1 MPLPNLPAEYES
13 QALDV
18 LTRLLPGQWFQAI
31 CTSEPRIYPFM
42 RGMAFALAHARY
54 SVEQSLNAAIPST
67 SEGAWLSLH
76 LQSIGLNRRSGEND
90 AQALTRY
97 QQEFSQNKLTHAG
110 LQRAIESLT
119 GLQSP
124 QVRLETDHG
133 QGRYG
138 QFRVV
143 VDAESLPWDE
153 VDIGFLGEFIRNF
166 VAAGITPSLAANLQC
181 LLYQQFGYWRF
192 SDAFPPH
199 NLSGPRW
206 QRRSFISA
214 ASIAT
219 SRNLVAQ
226 VTVDE
231 WRIKRDQ
238 LETLYQQGQQDSPG
252 EFFVYLAD
260 PGECPYLRADYQ
272 FNLAPA
278 DITSFDDRTPI
289 IDGIRFRDQL
299 PGYAPIAGN
308 QITAPN
314 TLGPVPALGAVP
326 ALPTVQIAAIVL
338 PPNLTEA
345 NVRTAMVYGGRSFT
359 RWQVVDFVEGSGAST
374 PIASPGLELART
386 GPWDLVITEGLPEWG
401 AYPPAG
407 DTLVGSPIN
416 GAPIRGRWWWIDL
429 DGNPQDQP
437 VWDATA
443 RQFSMA
449 VEFILPKSSDRTV
462 RELEL
467 RLNGVRVQYRRVAMA
482 IGEQTNFGALFLV
495 NVKPNEAAN
504 ALLLG
509 GGVDTLLN
517 LGATDQYL
525 LI

>member
-1 MPLPNLPAEYES
+1 MPLPTLPPEYEP
-13 QALDV
+13 QALHV
-18 LTRLLPGQWFQAI
+18 LERLLPGQWFQAI
-31 CTSEPRIYPFM
+31 CTAEPRIYPFL
-42 RGMAFALAHARY
+42 RGMALALAHARY
-54 SVEQSLNAAIPST
+54 SVEQALNAAIPAT
-67 SEGAWLSLH
+67 AEGAWLSLH
-76 LQSIGLNRRSGEND
+76 LQSIGLNRRSGETD
-90 AQALTRY
+90 AQALVRY

-119 GLQSP
+119 GLKSP

-143 VDAESLPWDE
+143 VDAATLPWDE

-181 LLYQQFGYWRF
+181 LIYQQFGYWRF

-199 NLSGPRW
+199 NLSGPAW
-206 QRRSFISA
+206 QRRRFISA

-231 WRIKRDQ
+231 WRDKRDQ
-238 LETLYQQGQQDSPG
+238 LETLYQQGQQDAPG

-260 PGECPYLRADYQ
+260 PNECPYLLADYE
-272 FNLAPA
+272 FNLVQA
-278 DITSFDDRTPI
+278 DITAYDDRTPI
-289 IDGIRFRDQL
+289 IDGFRFRDQL

-308 QITAPN
+308 QIGAPN
-314 TLGPVPALGAVP
+314 TLPPVPALGSVP
-326 ALPTVQIAAIVL
+326 ALPAVSVLPIVL
-338 PPNLTEA
+338 PDSLLQA
-345 NVRTAMVYGGRSFT
+345 DQRTALVYGGRSFT
-359 RWQVVDFVEGSGAST
+359 RWQVVDFVEGSGATT
-374 PIASPGLELART
+374 PIVSPGLELART

-401 AYPPAG
+401 AYPPVG
-407 DTLVGSPIN
+407 TTLVGTPI
-416 GAPIRGRWWWIDL
+416 GGGPIRGRWWWVDL

-437 VWDATA
+437 VWDAA
-443 RQFSMA
+443 AGQFNMA
-449 VEFILPKSSDRTV
+449 VEFILPRGVDRTV

-467 RLNGVRVQYRRVAMA
+467 RLDGVRVQYRRVAMS

-495 NVKPNEAAN
+495 NVKPNETTA

-509 GGVDTLLN
+509 GGDMLLN
-517 LGATDQYL
+517 LGGVDRWL